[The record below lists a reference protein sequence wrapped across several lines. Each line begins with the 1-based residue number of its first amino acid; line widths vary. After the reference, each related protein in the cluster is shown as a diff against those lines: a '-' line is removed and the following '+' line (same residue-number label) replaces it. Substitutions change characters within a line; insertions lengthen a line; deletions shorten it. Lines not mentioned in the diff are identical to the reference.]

1 MMKKIFSLSN
11 ATLLVALS
19 LSGIAAWYSIIG
31 LTAIFAAAVIPIIIM
46 GSVLEVAKITTTVW
60 LRKYWHKA
68 SWVFKLYLIPAVVV
82 LALLTSMGI
91 FGFLSKAHIDQ
102 GVPSGDI
109 ASKVSLFDE
118 KIKTE
123 RDNIKANREALSQ
136 MDAQVNNVMNKG
148 DSEKSAERSVQIRRQ
163 QTVERGKLQKEI
175 EASNIKIT
183 ALNEQRAPIASDL
196 RKVEAEVG
204 PIKYI
209 AALVYG
215 DNPDQ
220 NVLERAVRWV
230 IILLVIVF
238 DPLAIA
244 LVLAANQSKEW
255 DRLAEDDISAM
266 NIVPPKD
273 EETRPFT
280 PAEIAALD
288 KTPQEMEEPAS
299 ISNYAH
305 MDPAIYEPTIYE
317 PEPGPLTKEQ
327 EDQID
332 QIENQLPDPSEMR
345 KGESPIELEIEQITK
360 QLQEPIT
367 DEGPNFESI
376 KTPGGDWVQT
386 GPVFPKAD
394 IKTSDVTQEAFKK
407 SSDGYVEFDGKHMSE
422 RVFHDAHPEYRLLVA
437 DTTSPVGTSFGTRFP
452 ELALRGDIFT
462 RVDILPHRSF
472 KFDGHQWIEINR
484 TESDSYLSDPKYI
497 QLLIE
502 KLERGEYDPDN
513 LTQTEEQVIEE
524 FIQKQPK

>member
-11 ATLLVALS
+11 VTLLVALS

-46 GSVLEVAKITTTVW
+46 GSVLEVAKITATVW

-163 QTVERGKLQKEI
+163 QTVERGRLQKEI

-255 DRLAEDDISAM
+255 DRLAEDDIAAM
-266 NIVPPKD
+266 SIVPPKD
-273 EETRPFT
+273 EEIRPFT

-288 KTPQEMEEPAS
+288 RTPQEMEEPAS
-299 ISNYAH
+299 ISKYAH

-317 PEPGPLTKEQ
+317 PEPGPFTKEHT
-327 EDQID
+327 DQI
-332 QIENQLPDPSEMR
+332 N
-345 KGESPIELEIEQITK
+345 EIVN
-360 QLQEPIT
+360 QLQEPAV
-367 DEGPNFESI
+367 DEGPNFEAI
-376 KTPGGDWVQT
+376 RGEDGNWVQT
-386 GPVFPKAD
+386 GPKFQEPIVETVILDQPKTNTITDEAEVATIEPFKNLEGGYVAFEGKLMSGHVLAATRPDLKKLIADGPRNPNISFGPTFPATAMTGD
-394 IKTSDVTQEAFKK
+394 TFIRVDTIPNRAFKFNGSK
-407 SSDGYVEFDGKHMSE
+407 
-422 RVFHDAHPEYRLLVA
+422 
-437 DTTSPVGTSFGTRFP
+437 
-452 ELALRGDIFT
+452 
-462 RVDILPHRSF
+462 
-472 KFDGHQWIEINR
+472 WIEINR
-484 TESDSYLSDPKYI
+484 DLSDSYLTNNEYI
-497 QLLIE
+497 QHLID
-502 KLERGEYDPDN
+502 KLDTGEYDPEL
-513 LTQTEEQVIEE
+513 LTQPEQDAIAEYL
-524 FIQKQPK
+524 KLLTKSS